1 MVLIILQNHN
11 MNRRKFLTNI
21 SLTSISLMTSQSILQ
36 KLVPGMTLNRQDFY
50 VGNYGTGQEGGIY
63 FCRLQLITGEMII
76 RGNISGIDN
85 PSFLSM
91 DASNQYLIA
100 VNEVSEI
107 NGNPGGSVSSFKIDP
122 ENGSLTFINMQST
135 LGESPCHITI
145 DRTGKFILIANYSGG
160 NIIVFPILQDC
171 MIGKNVEFIQHKGKS
186 IIPDRQENPHPHS
199 IILSPDNR
207 YAFVPDLGLDK
218 ILIYRFDQK
227 TGKLRSS
234 DIPYISLKPG
244 AGPRHFT
251 FSRDGKFAYVI
262 NELDSTVTAFRYYP
276 DKGKLKEIQTI
287 TTLPGDFTGTSYCA
301 DIHIHPNNHFL
312 YGSNRGH
319 NSISTFSIDPSKGKL
334 KLKGFTETLGDFPR
348 NFAIDPSGQ
357 YLLAANQRSDNIF
370 SFRIK
375 PETGEL
381 TPTGYKI
388 EIPKPVCIK
397 FLN

>member
-287 TTLPGDFTGTSYCA
+287 TTLPGDFTGISYCA

-319 NSISTFSIDPSKGKL
+319 NSIITFSIDPSKGKL

>member
-1 MVLIILQNHN
+1 

-301 DIHIHPNNHFL
+301 DIHIHPNNLFL